1 VEGENQE
8 DGQRLL
14 QVQDLQKQGEML
26 CTTTSDTAAVW
37 AKAVQT
43 LPFNTMKFAL
53 NAAHDTLP
61 RNANL
66 QLWKKKD
73 KLAALFV
80 GRGRASCMY

>member
-1 VEGENQE
+1 
-8 DGQRLL
+8 
-14 QVQDLQKQGEML
+14 VQDLQKQGEML

-53 NAAHDTLP
+53 NAAHDTSRIRLIYSCG
-61 RNANL
+61 RRRA
-66 QLWKKKD
+66 
-73 KLAALFV
+73 KLLALFV